1 MFDCVFCSSAAPE
14 LSHGDPGEGPRDQ
27 GAGGESGV
35 LGGRGE
41 SGSLSPP
48 VMIFYGFLVESR
60 MMGSKLK
67 IQLSLISAEK
77 WIHPAVCLVC
87 HFNCYHVN

>member
-35 LGGRGE
+35 LGSRGE
-41 SGSLSPP
+41 SSSLFPL
-48 VMIFYGFLVESR
+48 VIIFYGFSVESR
-60 MMGSKLK
+60 TMGSKLK
-67 IQLSLISAEK
+67 IQLSLISTEK
-77 WIHPAVCLVC
+77 WMTPLSVWFVTLIAVM
-87 HFNCYHVN
+87 